1 VLPDK
6 QSEDAIMQTQSEIV
20 EEDGKDLGGGGAYLL
35 PECSS
40 PSGTR
45 SKRDDCHYKF
55 NAVNEK
61 MARMALASPKDNA

>member
-1 VLPDK
+1 
-6 QSEDAIMQTQSEIV
+6 MQTQSEIV
-20 EEDGKDLGGGGAYLL
+20 EDDGKDCAVGTYLL

>member
-20 EEDGKDLGGGGAYLL
+20 EDDGKYWAVGTYIL

-40 PSGTR
+40 PSGAR
-45 SKRDDCHYKF
+45 SKRNDCHHKF
-55 NAVNEK
+55 DAVNEK
-61 MARMALASPKDNA
+61 VARMALASPKDNT